1 MLKKL
6 FQTVDMTTG
15 EPWQKILIFT
25 LPMLLGNIA
34 QQLYNTV
41 DSIVVGRYVGDN
53 ALAAVGSAGPILNL
67 LLVLFIGVSMGASI
81 MCSQFFG
88 ARDREGLS
96 YAVGNCITLILL
108 ASVLMTV
115 LGILLARPLLEVLG
129 TPDEIIDWCESY
141 LRILFLGSIGMGFYN
156 ILSGV
161 LRGIG
166 DAVPALVYLLFA
178 TGINIVL
185 DILFVAQFH
194 MGVDG
199 VAWATIIAQAIS
211 ALLCL
216 NRLRRMSNL
225 FDFGLRFLKWKP
237 RYANR
242 ILLLGLPS
250 GVTQGIISMSMILVQ
265 SLTNTFGP
273 TLIAANVIVQRVDGF
288 AMLPNFSFG
297 TAMTTYAGQNVGA
310 GKMDRVQKG
319 AKQGTLLAA
328 GITTFLTALILTAM
342 MVMGCMIGVGS
353 VVAFLFGWSSMD
365 RIFLGGMLSMSSTTI
380 IYKAFDELGLRS
392 KRFASGVISVLVIED
407 ILGILLM
414 VVLSAMAVSRQFEGL
429 ELIKSLMKL
438 GFFLMLW
445 FMVGVYLLPILLR
458 KAGRYINN
466 ETFTEDDVFENEFR
480 FEDEQTLVIKDSF
493 DEEMT
498 FVKNQESTDFF

>member
-67 LLVLFIGVSMGASI
+67 LLVLFIGISMGASI

-328 GITTFLTALILTAM
+328 GITTFLTALILIFGKQLMGIFTETEDLVELAM
-342 MVMGCMIGVGS
+342 RMMRILAAGYIVMAVLQSLSGIMRGAGDTTTPMWISIIQTFFLRVPLAYLMVNMTKSPEYPQGRPEM
-353 VVAFLFGWSSMD
+353 LFASML
-365 RIFLGGMLSMSSTTI
+365 IAWTIGMLITI
-380 IYKAFDELGLRS
+380 FFYRKGNWKKKA
-392 KRFASGVISVLVIED
+392 LV
-407 ILGILLM
+407 
-414 VVLSAMAVSRQFEGL
+414 
-429 ELIKSLMKL
+429 
-438 GFFLMLW
+438 
-445 FMVGVYLLPILLR
+445 
-458 KAGRYINN
+458 
-466 ETFTEDDVFENEFR
+466 
-480 FEDEQTLVIKDSF
+480 
-493 DEEMT
+493 
-498 FVKNQESTDFF
+498 